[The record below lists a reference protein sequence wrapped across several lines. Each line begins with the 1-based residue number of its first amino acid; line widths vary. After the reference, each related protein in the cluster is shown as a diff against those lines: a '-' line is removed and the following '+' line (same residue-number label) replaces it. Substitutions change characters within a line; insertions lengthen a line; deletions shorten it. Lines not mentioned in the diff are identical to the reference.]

1 MCLQNLL
8 EINGNPWRN
17 RDASTAVIRMA
28 QQRLTCTLSQQRLFK
43 ESDQAWWH
51 QQDDGV

>member
-28 QQRLTCTLSQQRLFK
+28 QQRLTCTTISQQRLFLIK
-43 ESDQAWWH
+43 R
-51 QQDDGV
+51 DGISKTTV